1 MNYVGQ
7 SLLPLE
13 SRDKVTGATVYAVH
27 LEWAGM
33 VYGKILRSAVP
44 HGRILRLDV
53 SRAERLPGVLGVLT
67 GADSVRWQNPYFGA
81 VIRDQPIVA
90 IDKVHFL
97 GDPVAAVAA
106 QTPEAAAE
114 ALGLIEVEYQE
125 LPAVFEAREAMREE
139 APAVHERI
147 VRSMALFDP
156 AHVPL
161 ATGQNVCGYFRLRKG
176 DISLALKQA
185 DEVFEHVYTT
195 PPTQHCAFEPHTA
208 LARWTGDRVEVWSST
223 QNPSVIR
230 AELAEL
236 FSLPVGNIRVV
247 APPLGA
253 GFGSKLYLKLEP
265 LAVALAA
272 KVGRPVKIVLDREEV
287 FLTLTEP
294 ETWIR
299 IKTAVSRD
307 GSLLGREMEIVL
319 DTGAYA
325 DITPRLARG
334 LGLVAAGPYRIPNV
348 SVDVYAVYT
357 NKAPAGAL
365 RGVIGRQACWAYEQ
379 EMDQIAQRLGI
390 DAIELRRKNFL
401 RDRDKTHTG
410 EALEA
415 FPVED
420 CLERVRAALNWNAGA
435 VIADEEPKK
444 VRAKGVACFVKHTM
458 TPAFSLTNLRL
469 EEDGSLTV
477 YVGSVEMGQ
486 GAATVLKQM
495 AAEAMTL
502 PVERVS
508 VIMGDTA
515 AAPYD
520 QGTNSSRTTFH
531 MGRAIMDGSGH
542 LQAELLAH
550 AARLLEVSE
559 QDLEIREGRVIA
571 KGAPKHGLSYGEIVS
586 RVFGRG
592 GSLSASGMSKSEAS
606 LDRETG
612 QGKGSTYYFTGAGGC
627 EVEVDR
633 ETGVVR
639 VLRYVAAHNVGR
651 AINPMLCAAQIEGS
665 VAGGISQTLFEE
677 MRWEGGQL
685 VNPNLADYR
694 LLTTWEAP
702 PVEAILV
709 EAPHGEGPF
718 GAVGAGEPAIVP
730 TSAAIGNAVAR
741 ALGVR
746 LFSLPITPDKVL
758 GALLQAETAKQKVE
772 AK

>member
-7 SLLPLE
+7 SLLPLDG
-13 SRDKVTGATVYAVH
+13 RDKVTGGTAYAVH
-27 LEWAGM
+27 VNWPGM
-33 VYGKILRSAVP
+33 VHGKILRSAVP
-44 HGRILRLDV
+44 HARIVRLDV

-67 GADSVRWQNPYFGA
+67 GSDLARWQNPYFGA

-90 IDKVHFL
+90 IDKVHFI

-106 QTPEAAAE
+106 ESPEIAAE
-114 ALGLIEVEYQE
+114 ALELVDVEYEE
-125 LPAVFEAREAMREE
+125 LPAVFDATEAMREQ

-147 VRSMALFDP
+147 VRSTALFDP
-156 AHVPL
+156 AHVPI

-176 DISLALKQA
+176 DIALALKQA
-185 DEVFEHVYTT
+185 DEIFENVYTI

-208 LARWTGDRVEVWSST
+208 LARWGGDRLEVCSST
-223 QNPSVIR
+223 QNPSVVK

-236 FSLPVGNIRVV
+236 FSLPISNIRVV
-247 APPLGA
+247 APPLGS
-253 GFGSKLYLKLEP
+253 GFGSKLFLKLEP

-294 ETWIR
+294 ATWIR

-307 GSLLGREMEIVL
+307 GTLLGREMEIVL

-334 LGLVAAGPYRIPNV
+334 LGLVAPGPYKIPNV

-379 EMDQIAQRLGI
+379 EMDQIAGRLGI
-390 DAIELRRKNFL
+390 DPIELRLKNFL
-401 RDRDKTHTG
+401 HDGDKMHAG
-410 EALEA
+410 ETVEA

-420 CLERVRAALNWNAGA
+420 CLKRVRDALHWNAGS
-435 VIADEEPKK
+435 VITDEENNK

-458 TPAFSLTNLRL
+458 TPAFSLTDLRL
-469 EEDGSLTV
+469 EEDGSLAV
-477 YVGSVEMGQ
+477 HVGSVEMGQ

-495 AAEAMTL
+495 AADAMNL
-502 PVERVS
+502 PIERVS
-508 VIMGDTA
+508 IIMGDTNN
-515 AAPYD
+515 APYD

-531 MGRAIMDGSGH
+531 MGRAIVDGSGR
-542 LQAELLAH
+542 LRAELLVH
-550 AARLLEVSE
+550 AARLLEISE
-559 QDLEIREGRVIA
+559 QDLEIREGCVIA
-571 KGAPKHGLSYGEIVS
+571 RGAPARGLSFGEIVT

-592 GSLSASGMSKSEAS
+592 GSLSVSGISKSEAA

-612 QGKGSTYYFTGAGGC
+612 QGKGSTYYFTGAAGC

-639 VLRYVAAHNVGR
+639 VLHYVAANNVGT
-651 AINPMLCAAQIEGS
+651 AINPMICAAQIEGS
-665 VAGGISQTLFEE
+665 VAAGISQTLFEE

-694 LLTTWEAP
+694 LLTSWESP

-709 EAPHGEGPF
+709 EAPHGAGPF

-741 ALGVR
+741 ALGIR
-746 LFSLPITPDKVL
+746 LFSLPVKPDEI
-758 GALLQAETAKQKVE
+758 LQALSKQ
-772 AK
+772 AI